1 MENAVTE
8 VIGGEVSYGG
18 GLVSYLAMENSFNVI
33 ASATIFSDFSM
44 IVAGFLIVMVFAS
57 SMLGRFHM
65 IENRVCIENRVFK
78 IENMAMNDTSL
89 ILIILKRDGVQLV
102 KVSKFAELGFRGCAL
117 HLLKSQLGVSG

>member
-1 MENAVTE
+1 MQ
-8 VIGGEVSYGG
+8 
-18 GLVSYLAMENSFNVI
+18 NS
-33 ASATIFSDFSM
+33 
-44 IVAGFLIVMVFAS
+44 LIS
-57 SMLGRFHM
+57 GTRNLYNTRL
-65 IENRVCIENRVFK
+65 RVFK